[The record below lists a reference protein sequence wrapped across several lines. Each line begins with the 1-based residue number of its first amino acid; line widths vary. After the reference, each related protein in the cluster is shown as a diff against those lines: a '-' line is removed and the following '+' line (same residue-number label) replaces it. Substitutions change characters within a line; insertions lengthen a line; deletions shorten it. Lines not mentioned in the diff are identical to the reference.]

1 VQNPGIAG
9 SVRPRCTVSEKF
21 TEPGK
26 DKRKQNIVVR
36 FLRRMIFGIAG
47 VAGLIWFVGH
57 IEHINQLRGI
67 ESSRATGLAA
77 VGYSSSY
84 TPMLTK
90 DVMSQMR
97 AAAGV
102 NREGT
107 RIARTVSLNVS
118 VRDFAHA
125 RAVVDQ
131 IVKSHA
137 GYTASMTISGPQS
150 ISQSLSANI
159 AIPSTQCDV
168 AVNEFR
174 AIGRIEEERQGS
186 EEVTAQSE
194 DLDIRLKNARE
205 TETRLT
211 DILLIRTGKVSDVLE
226 VEKEMARVREDIERM
241 ESEQKRLSN
250 RVDFAFINLNLTE
263 EYQAQ
268 LGVGPS
274 MVGLQIRNAWVAGYH
289 SAAEGLLG
297 ALAFCLSIG
306 PSLLLWGLI
315 LSWPTR
321 WVVRRW
327 REWRSG
333 AAAA

>member
-1 VQNPGIAG
+1 
-9 SVRPRCTVSEKF
+9 VSEKF

-26 DKRKQNIVVR
+26 GKRKQNIVVR

-47 VAGLIWFVGH
+47 VVGLIWFAGH
-57 IEHINQLRGI
+57 IEHTNRLRGI
-67 ESSRATGLAA
+67 ESSRATGLSA
-77 VGYSSSY
+77 VGYISSS

-90 DVMSQMR
+90 GVMSQMR
-97 AAAGV
+97 ATAAGV

-125 RAVVDQ
+125 RSVMDQ

-137 GYTASMTISGPQS
+137 GYMAYITVSSPKDAT
-150 ISQSLSANI
+150 QSLAANI
-159 AIPSTQCDV
+159 AIPSAQCD
-168 AVNEFR
+168 AALNEFR
-174 AIGRIEEERQGS
+174 VIGRIEEEREGS

-205 TETRLT
+205 TEARLN

-226 VEKEMARVREDIERM
+226 VEKETARVREEIERM

-250 RVDFAFINLNLTE
+250 RVDFASINLNLTE

-274 MVGLQIRNAWVAGYH
+274 MVGLQIRNAWIAGYH
-289 SAAEGLLG
+289 SAEEEVLD
-297 ALAFCLSIG
+297 ALEFCLSIG

-315 LSWPTR
+315 LFWPIR
-321 WVVRRW
+321 WGLRRLRVRR
-327 REWRSG
+327 SV
-333 AAAA
+333 AAA